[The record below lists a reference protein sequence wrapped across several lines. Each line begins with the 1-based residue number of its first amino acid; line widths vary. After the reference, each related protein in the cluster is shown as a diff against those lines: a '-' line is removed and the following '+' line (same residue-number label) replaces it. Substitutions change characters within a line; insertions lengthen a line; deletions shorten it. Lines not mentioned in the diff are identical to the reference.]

1 MQTKA
6 AAVQRRRSTFSFK
19 KNLPAIALVTKVS
32 DADAGATRLRLRW
45 LSAKSKAKKA
55 RARKLT
61 PAKKSGL
68 VRTARMA
75 PLRPE
80 WARMSSRSPM
90 DFMAAAVRTSPTV
103 DERTTQAIMAVAA
116 HRLGA
121 GAVIAAAPVGLRW
134 VGGQV
139 PRIAMRRWAG

>member
-45 LSAKSKAKKA
+45 LSAKRSEKKA

-75 PLRPE
+75 PFRPE

-90 DFMAAAVRTSPTV
+90 DFIAAAVRTSPV
-103 DERTTQAIMAVAA
+103 VEARTTVAIIPASAQW
-116 HRLGA
+116 L
-121 GAVIAAAPVGLRW
+121 
-134 VGGQV
+134 
-139 PRIAMRRWAG
+139 